1 VFTDTK
7 VTQNLIST
15 SGSYPVILKNS
26 TTATDSPTNT
36 VNYGASITANPGT
49 GQLHA
54 TTFDVNSKCTLQF
67 NTTTN
72 ALDFVFA

>member
-1 VFTDTK
+1 LVGATGSSGQQALKTDTG
-7 VTQNLIST
+7 I
-15 SGSYPVILKNS
+15 YA
-26 TTATDSPTNT
+26 TAT
-36 VNYGASITANPGT
+36 A